1 MQAWTSGRI
10 GRRAWLAGLGAS
22 GVMGLVAGPSWGTRA
37 AGAGPRQGADADL
50 KAIEAKG
57 AEAGLGPFRSVESR
71 HYRVA
76 GDAPEGFLRLTLR
89 DCEAVAVDYF
99 DHYRAQGFDLKRPE
113 GRLSAVALA
122 DARSYAAF
130 LGGQP
135 DRSNG
140 GRYDRASNRLY
151 VYDFRPQGANGDL
164 RAGHVNL
171 IFLAHEATHQL
182 AFNTGLLDR
191 LGDVPR
197 SISEGLALYGEIR
210 RPDGSSPPGQ
220 VNAMRLT
227 DLARKQRQGLAWI
240 PLPRLLADDRP
251 FSDPSQLDLTLLA
264 YAQSWLLVYH
274 LMSDPALLPRFR
286 DYLRAIAP
294 RRDPKDRLDDA
305 KGHLGSL
312 DLIDRDLRK
321 LSVRLLK
328 AT

>member
-1 MQAWTSGRI
+1 MRASGSVRI

-22 GVMGLVAGPSWGTRA
+22 GIMGLAAGPARGSRA
-37 AGAGPRQGADADL
+37 AGADL
-50 KAIEAKG
+50 EAIEAKG
-57 AEAGLGPFRSVESR
+57 AEAGLGPFRSAESR
-71 HYRVA
+71 SYRVV

-99 DHYRAQGFDLKRPE
+99 DHYRSQGFDLKRPA
-113 GRLSAVALA
+113 GRLTAVALA

-140 GRYDRASNRLY
+140 GRYERASNRLY
-151 VYDFRPQGANGDL
+151 VYDFRPQGANGTL

-182 AFNTGLLDR
+182 AFNTGLLER

-197 SISEGLALYGEIR
+197 SISEGIALYGEIR
-210 RPDGSSPPGQ
+210 KPDVSSPPGQ

-227 DLARKQRQGLAWI
+227 DLARKQRQGVAWI

-251 FSDPSQLDLTLLA
+251 FSEPAQLELTLLA

-274 LMSDPALLPRFR
+274 LMKDPALLPRFR

-294 RRDPKDRLDDA
+294 RRDPKDRLEDA
-305 KGHLGSL
+305 AAHLGDL
-312 DLIDRDLRK
+312 DRLDRDLRK

-328 AT
+328 ST